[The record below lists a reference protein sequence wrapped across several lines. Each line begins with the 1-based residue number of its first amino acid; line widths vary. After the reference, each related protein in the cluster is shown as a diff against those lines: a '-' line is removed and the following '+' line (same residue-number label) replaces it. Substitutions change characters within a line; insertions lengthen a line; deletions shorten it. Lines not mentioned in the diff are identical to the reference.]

1 VGWERRNIIN
11 EVNVQDEVVK
21 LLWEQSWQVFG
32 KSLSK
37 VLGEALASYK
47 RSAGF
52 DEMQR
57 LYPSAVGD
65 EAFQVLRQA
74 LMRQWPH
81 GHGQSSHAY
90 VELRG
95 RLREHVEQYL
105 LRRLVLG
112 NQVVPALRDV
122 LFAADL
128 GV

>member
-1 VGWERRNIIN
+1 M
-11 EVNVQDEVVK
+11 QDEVAN

-32 KSLSK
+32 ESLSK
-37 VLGEALASYK
+37 VLSEAFTSYK
-47 RSAGF
+47 RSAGY

-74 LMRQWPH
+74 LIQQWPKVN
-81 GHGQSSHAY
+81 GESSHAY

-95 RLREHVEQYL
+95 RLKGHVEQYL

-112 NQVVPALRDV
+112 NQVAPALRDA

>member
-1 VGWERRNIIN
+1 M
-11 EVNVQDEVVK
+11 QDEVAN
-21 LLWEQSWQVFG
+21 LLWEQSWQVYG
-32 KSLSK
+32 ESLSK
-37 VLGEALASYK
+37 VLSEAFASYK
-47 RSAGF
+47 RSAGY

-74 LMRQWPH
+74 LIQQRPKVN
-81 GHGQSSHAY
+81 GESSHAY

-95 RLREHVEQYL
+95 RLKEHVEQYL

-112 NQVVPALRDV
+112 NQVAPALRDA

>member
-1 VGWERRNIIN
+1 MPKDIN
-11 EVNVQDEVVK
+11 EVSVQDEVPN

-37 VLGEALASYK
+37 VISEALASYK
-47 RSAGF
+47 RSAGY

-57 LYPSAVGD
+57 LYPSALGD

-74 LMRQWPH
+74 LIQQWPN
-81 GHGQSSHAY
+81 GNGESSHAY

-105 LRRLVLG
+105 LRRLVLS
-112 NQVVPALRDV
+112 NQVAPALRDA

>member
-1 VGWERRNIIN
+1 M
-11 EVNVQDEVVK
+11 QDEVAK